1 MLIQILPYIVFAN
14 KEIENFVDENTNFL
28 EEIQDNNEVIQE
40 NIVNNETNENQTNEI
55 IKEEVIKQESNI
67 EKKEIISKSNNIN
80 VIKDTLKTHFIDT
93 EYSFY
98 PKFTSNTKV
107 ETKGMTNYEEDFK
120 KYTNNEKGSISK
132 DDWCLARIT
141 NNNQKGNIWIRY
153 NNVGMFE
160 GETVDMKITLKSW
173 NYLQPANKSASSLIG
188 GKNYPCI
195 GFCLNG
201 FDITCTSYPAI
212 DTPIYVIEFF
222 HHNTNNIINI
232 SGHFTFRDIDN
243 GETIDNLTNS
253 YKIYISKNSVIKN
266 NNTKL
271 YCDVGTSSSNSDIKN
286 WATVLYKKT
295 SSIKYV
301 YTRIQDIKGN
311 SIRDITKKA
320 SATVRNFYSTSL
332 TGKSIIPFDTP
343 NIRKSFVDKDNIC
356 NTTIKSWKS
365 ENIKSNDIFYETIEI
380 QVPEEEKEYYY
391 NSLDII
397 DYLHDVYDFLGI
409 YKIIGINNK
418 KDCSSFFTVK
428 TKNIENEYTNGEKYK
443 ETKLT
448 ISADKTALLN
458 SNFYNNNYYITLKLR
473 KKDNYN
479 MKYYNYNSK
488 NYIGNRAFIHIKR
501 SNIPRPSLITLP
513 KNEVTN
519 LKNIDYIPKNE
530 EESLKNNSKIDSTL
544 KSRASTTYAI
554 TSHYADLETEAING
568 AIDTLH
574 TDEYLWFGN
583 SKTINYKPNP
593 GYKLKSVIV
602 NDKEVDITKFKTSY
616 TIDNVLLN
624 KYKIKVVFEKIIK
637 DLGKITLTKLGEKN
651 IRLSGVEFKLYDNNM
666 NLIYTKSTDEN
677 GQIIFDKLA
686 YGKYTLIETKTLPG
700 YEIKKDKIELQ
711 VSTNNPNVEII
722 VKNNYRLKLPIS
734 GGYGSIIF
742 IIAGLILMIFAV
754 IISKKIRKN
763 KRKKK

>member
-1 MLIQILPYIVFAN
+1 
-14 KEIENFVDENTNFL
+14 
-28 EEIQDNNEVIQE
+28 
-40 NIVNNETNENQTNEI
+40 
-55 IKEEVIKQESNI
+55 
-67 EKKEIISKSNNIN
+67 
-80 VIKDTLKTHFIDT
+80 
-93 EYSFY
+93 
-98 PKFTSNTKV
+98 
-107 ETKGMTNYEEDFK
+107 
-120 KYTNNEKGSISK
+120 
-132 DDWCLARIT
+132 
-141 NNNQKGNIWIRY
+141 
-153 NNVGMFE
+153 
-160 GETVDMKITLKSW
+160 
-173 NYLQPANKSASSLIG
+173 
-188 GKNYPCI
+188 
-195 GFCLNG
+195 
-201 FDITCTSYPAI
+201 
-212 DTPIYVIEFF
+212 
-222 HHNTNNIINI
+222 
-232 SGHFTFRDIDN
+232 
-243 GETIDNLTNS
+243 
-253 YKIYISKNSVIKN
+253 
-266 NNTKL
+266 
-271 YCDVGTSSSNSDIKN
+271 
-286 WATVLYKKT
+286 
-295 SSIKYV
+295 
-301 YTRIQDIKGN
+301 
-311 SIRDITKKA
+311 
-320 SATVRNFYSTSL
+320 
-332 TGKSIIPFDTP
+332 
-343 NIRKSFVDKDNIC
+343 
-356 NTTIKSWKS
+356 
-365 ENIKSNDIFYETIEI
+365 
-380 QVPEEEKEYYY
+380 
-391 NSLDII
+391 
-397 DYLHDVYDFLGI
+397 
-409 YKIIGINNK
+409 
-418 KDCSSFFTVK
+418 
-428 TKNIENEYTNGEKYK
+428 
-443 ETKLT
+443 
-448 ISADKTALLN
+448 
-458 SNFYNNNYYITLKLR
+458 
-473 KKDNYN
+473 

-666 NLIYTKSTDEN
+666 NLIYTKSTNEN
-677 GQIIFDKLA
+677 GQIIFEKLT

-700 YEIKKDKIELQ
+700 YDIKKDKIELQ